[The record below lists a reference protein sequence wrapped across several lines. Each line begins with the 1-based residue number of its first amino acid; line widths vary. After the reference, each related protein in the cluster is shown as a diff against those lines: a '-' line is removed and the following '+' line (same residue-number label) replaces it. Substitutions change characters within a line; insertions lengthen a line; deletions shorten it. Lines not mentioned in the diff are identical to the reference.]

1 MAAENSKIKICI
13 LSSVPVTL
21 WSFYR
26 GLIHQLQ
33 DDDFE
38 VTLISSDFPE
48 LHKMKTELNCDIL
61 ATTISRQISPLRDI
75 ISICKVRHYLRRQKF
90 VIIHAHTP
98 KGGLVGMISAW
109 MARIPN
115 RIYTVH
121 GLPLETAKGLKKK
134 LLWLAEWLSCKLATK
149 LLAVS
154 PSLMKRVVDKRFCP
168 KEKITVLNKG
178 SACGIDLRKFRLT
191 KDVLQKAKRVR
202 AQYHIPEEAIVI
214 GFVGRI
220 VPDKGIKTLTDSFVR
235 VQQHKNVH
243 LLLAGGFDKVRET
256 LNPETIKT
264 IEYNKKIHWVGYVE
278 DPVPFYAAMDILTL
292 PSRREGFGLTLI
304 EAAAMEL
311 PTIAAK
317 VTGCVDAVVDG
328 QTGLL
333 VEVNDSEKLYEAML
347 KLVKEP
353 ELRRKLGSQGRKRVE
368 ELFDSQLFIDRHI
381 SLYKELIDKDARYRQ
396 C

>member
-1 MAAENSKIKICI
+1 MAAENGKIKICI

-48 LHKMKTELNCDIL
+48 LYKMKNELNCDIL

-134 LLWLAEWLSCKLATK
+134 LLWSAEWLSCKLATK

-220 VPDKGIKTLTDSFVR
+220 VPDKGIKVLVEAFKR
-235 VQQHKNVH
+235 LQQEIAQSY
-243 LLLAGGFDKVRET
+243 LLLIGEFETVRET
-256 LNPETIKT
+256 FDKETMDVIRNNKH
-264 IEYNKKIHWVGYVE
+264 IAYNGQFTNDVLS
-278 DPVPFYAAMDILTL
+278 FYAAMDIVVL

-304 EAAAMEL
+304 EAGALEL
-311 PTIAAK
+311 PTIATR

-328 QTGLL
+328 ITGLL
-333 VEVNDSEKLYEAML
+333 VEVDNSEGLHEAML

-368 ELFDSQLFIDRHI
+368 ELFDSQLFIDKHI
-381 SLYKELIDKDARYRQ
+381 SLYKELIDKDARY
-396 C
+396 